1 MVEYCL
7 DTSIIIEIFRGN
19 RELSE
24 KIDNLKLLGNLF
36 YLTPITLCEL
46 FKGAFLHVNSNTKI
60 DQINKFISYFEILSF
75 DIDSCKEYGYLYYK
89 NRNLGK
95 MIPDFD
101 LMIASITKSKEVVFV
116 TKDKKHF
123 NNLGIKLEEW

>member
-36 YLTPITLCEL
+36 YLTPILIQRL
-46 FKGAFLHVNSNTKI
+46 I
-60 DQINKFISYFEILSF
+60 
-75 DIDSCKEYGYLYYK
+75 
-89 NRNLGK
+89 R
-95 MIPDFD
+95 
-101 LMIASITKSKEVVFV
+101 
-116 TKDKKHF
+116 
-123 NNLGIKLEEW
+123 